1 MWQVPHHPPTL
12 LNRIFGL
19 NLSPFLGQAH
29 CLDCTFLV
37 SLFSGLE
44 PGHKKVLPPIPRPCC
59 HICPLPPIPT
69 NPPAPSLSLFPCPNL
84 FTFLLCTLTLFFL
97 LCCILGFAARFFC
110 LPEGPVAPLNLQQV
124 PPRPPNPPPIHFCP
138 NLCLFLCQA
147 KSPGLKLFSL
157 FFREFATRTKKGAA
171 PYPLPPLLSSVCSAP
186 YPHQPSCTT
195 IVPIPLP

>member
-1 MWQVPHHPPTL
+1 MTLTSFSPVCSTGPPCPPIFNRVCPISPSTLLHHPCPYPPSATPRKTCSACLTCFFVFVTQALATTAWAPNNDLEVKLTCGRSPTTPPTL

-84 FTFLLCTLTLFFL
+84 FTFLLCTLTLVFFAML
-97 LCCILGFAARFFC
+97 YTHRLRSQIC
-110 LPEGPVAPLNLQQV
+110 LP
-124 PPRPPNPPPIHFCP
+124 
-138 NLCLFLCQA
+138 
-147 KSPGLKLFSL
+147 S
-157 FFREFATRTKKGAA
+157 
-171 PYPLPPLLSSVCSAP
+171 
-186 YPHQPSCTT
+186 
-195 IVPIPLP
+195 